1 MVPPSGAVCWRPVSR
16 AHAVG
21 RPSGSGRAVVVGT
34 AGHIDHG
41 KTTLVRALTGIDT
54 DRLPEEKRRGITIE
68 LGFAPWRISDD
79 VEASIVDVPGHEA
92 FVRTMVAGAAGM
104 DAVMLVVSAED
115 GVMPQTREHIAVCR
129 LLGVATCVVALTKI
143 DRLGDDAD
151 AIEMAADDVRAA
163 LDATPYRDAPI
174 IPCSATTGAGLDLLR
189 RAVLAAVA
197 KIGRRDGTAA
207 PILPIDRVFT
217 IKGHGTV
224 VTGTLLAGAVDV
236 RKDEDYTLVRTGA
249 DRAARSVRARAAQ
262 VRTAARDRVVA
273 GNRLALNLA
282 IDRAEIDRGDVI
294 TRGPWVAAQSI
305 VHLRLAHLP
314 GTTPSWRRGT
324 TLELCA
330 GTAHASATL
339 DPLWLVPDPA
349 ADDDLRTIAVAPGR
363 EALVRARLATPLPV
377 WAGQRVVVRAFAEP
391 RAGAGRT
398 VGGGVIVDPQPSSG
412 RAQRARWIA
421 LGRALDDGDPA
432 ARVAVLVDD
441 AGATGILTP
450 ELLHRSTSR
459 DVSTLAQGDEL
470 VELAGGRWAHER
482 WLRPLVERMIAIAD
496 RFHAANPLQPGIG
509 RAALEG
515 ALGPRI
521 DASVAAAVIDRAI
534 ARGALRSVDDHG
546 AVARPGK
553 GLQRGGE
560 LPGHGKAILALFE
573 RGGITPPTLREV
585 AASTGQTARAVL
597 ELVTAL
603 QRLGKLV
610 KIGAELSID
619 AAAHETLLAKTRA
632 HLVAHGSIDVQA
644 LKQLS
649 GLSRKFA
656 VPWLEHTDAI
666 GVTLRSGDIRLRGP
680 KA

>member
-1 MVPPSGAVCWRPVSR
+1 MSR
-16 AHAVG
+16 GHAHA
-21 RPSGSGRAVVVGT
+21 PSRAVVVGT

-41 KTTLVRALTGIDT
+41 KTTLVRALTGVDT

-68 LGFAPWRISDD
+68 LGFAPWRIADD

-92 FVRTMVAGAAGM
+92 FVRTMVAGAAGI
-104 DAVMLVVSAED
+104 DVALLVVSAED

-129 LLGVATCVVALTKI
+129 LLGVPTCVVALTKI
-143 DRLGDDAD
+143 DRLGDED
-151 AIEMAADDVRAA
+151 AIELATDDVRSA
-163 LDATPYRDAPI
+163 LDATPYRDAAI
-174 IPCSATTGAGLDLLR
+174 VPCAATTGAGLDELR
-189 RAVLAAVA
+189 RAVLSAIA
-197 KIGRRDGTAA
+197 KLGRRDSARA

-236 RKDEDYTLVRTGA
+236 QKDEDYTLVRPAGA
-249 DRAARSVRARAAQ
+249 QPVRARAAQ

-282 IDRAEIDRGDVI
+282 IDREAVERGDVI

-305 VHLRLAHLP
+305 VHLRLAHVA
-314 GTTPSWRRGT
+314 GSTPSWRRGT

-339 DPLWLVPDPA
+339 DPLWLFPQAD
-349 ADDDLRTIAVAPGR
+349 ADDDARTIAVAPGR
-363 EALVRARLATPLPV
+363 EAIVRARLATPLPV

-391 RAGAGRT
+391 RDHAGRT
-398 VGGGVIVDPQPSSG
+398 VGGGVVVDPQPSSG

-421 LGRALDDGDPA
+421 LARALDGGEPA
-432 ARVAVLVDD
+432 SRIAALVDD
-441 AGATGILTP
+441 AGTAGITTRD
-450 ELLHRSTSR
+450 LLHRSGAREVLQTN
-459 DVSTLAQGDEL
+459 DV
-470 VELAGGRWAHER
+470 VELAGGRRVHER
-482 WLRPLVERMIAIAD
+482 WVRPLVDRISGVVD
-496 RFHAANPLQPGIG
+496 RFHAANPLQPGMG
-509 RAALEG
+509 RAALEA
-515 ALGPRI
+515 ALDPRAHP
-521 DASVAAAVIDRAI
+521 DVAAAAIDRAI
-534 ARGALRSVDDHG
+534 ARGTLRATGDHG

-553 GLQRGGE
+553 GLSTGGE
-560 LPGHGKAILALFE
+560 LPGHGKAILALYE

-585 AASTGQTARAVL
+585 GESTGLSSQAVL

-603 QRLGKLV
+603 QRMGKIV
-610 KIGAELSID
+610 RIGADLSID
-619 AAAHETLLAKTRA
+619 AAAHAGLLAQTRA
-632 HLVAHGSIDVQA
+632 HLLAHGSIDVQA
-644 LKQLS
+644 LKQLT

-666 GVTLRSGDIRLRGP
+666 GVTLRSGDIRVRGP

>member
-1 MVPPSGAVCWRPVSR
+1 
-16 AHAVG
+16 
-21 RPSGSGRAVVVGT
+21 
-34 AGHIDHG
+34 
-41 KTTLVRALTGIDT
+41 LVRALTGVDT

-68 LGFAPWRISDD
+68 LGFAPWRIADD

-104 DAVMLVVSAED
+104 DAVILVVSAED

-143 DRLGDDAD
+143 DRLGDDSD
-151 AIEMAADDVRAA
+151 AIEMAADDVRVA

-174 IPCSATTGAGLDLLR
+174 IPCSATTGVGLDELR

-236 RKDEDYTLVRTGA
+236 RKDEDYTLVRAGVE
-249 DRAARSVRARAAQ
+249 RAARSVRARAAQ

-282 IDRAEIDRGDVI
+282 IDRAEIDRGDVV

-339 DPLWLVPDPA
+339 DPLWLVVDPAA
-349 ADDDLRTIAVAPGR
+349 ADDDARTIIVAPGR

-377 WAGQRVVVRAFAEP
+377 WAGQRVVVRAFTEP
-391 RAGAGRT
+391 RTGSGRT

-412 RAQRARWIA
+412 RAQRPRWIA
-421 LGRALDDGDPA
+421 LGRALGDGEPA
-432 ARVAVLVDD
+432 SRVAALIDD
-441 AGATGILTP
+441 AGASGIATP
-450 ELLHRSTSR
+450 ELLHRSASR
-459 DVSTLAQGDEL
+459 DPSSFARGTDI

-482 WLRPLVERMIAIAD
+482 WLRPLVERVIAIVD

-521 DASVAAAVIDRAI
+521 DTNVAAAVVERAL
-534 ARGALRSVDDHG
+534 ARGALRAVDDQG

-560 LPGHGKAILALFE
+560 LPGHGKAILALYE

-585 AASTGQTARAVL
+585 AASTGLTAQAVL

-619 AAAHETLLAKTRA
+619 AGAHETLLAKTRA
-632 HLVAHGSIDVQA
+632 HLVGHGSIDVQA

-666 GVTLRSGDIRLRGP
+666 GVTLRSGDVRLRGP